1 MWSKDDDH
9 NLRFTGRSCAEGG
22 RVRERSRV
30 ASYRWGAYDGGSA
43 ECLVSTG
50 GLSGV
55 NESVGGAF
63 PFCGGEWSSELRGRS
78 CGCKRV
84 WVSCWVSL
92 TVLSV
97 SGPESVRAAAAT
109 GRRGS
114 VDIVDAMR
122 VIQNLGTHFHTREQ
136 TQASTRARLY
146 GFTDYRRNSARCG

>member
-84 WVSCWVSL
+84 WVSC
-92 TVLSV
+92 
-97 SGPESVRAAAAT
+97 SGESYGVEREWSRV
-109 GRRGS
+109 GPRQRPRGEE
-114 VDIVDAMR
+114 VQWTLLM
-122 VIQNLGTHFHTREQ
+122 
-136 TQASTRARLY
+136 
-146 GFTDYRRNSARCG
+146 